1 LPEPLFELLSRPL
14 EPLKRDE
21 PDVERE
27 PDERSLPPVPLP
39 GELLPLL
46 PEDWSLPLELLLLV
60 GM

>member
-1 LPEPLFELLSRPL
+1 M
-14 EPLKRDE
+14 KRDE